1 LDEALAGLI
10 THLKMQGMES
20 EQRREENNRIRLI
33 LLEHRALLRTSL
45 SRLLASEPD
54 FELVGEC
61 ANSREALDLLERA
74 GADVVLLDFDSGA
87 DSCNEF
93 LSAAAGSSFSGR
105 FLVMTTDADART
117 SAMALKLGASGVFL
131 KSEAASRLVHAIR
144 MVANGVIWI
153 DQKVIQLLVERYPLE
168 WDPNYGD
175 GLKDREQEVLQGIL
189 GGLSNR
195 KIGDRMDLSES
206 SVKAIVQRLFKKAGV
221 RTRSQLVRIAL
232 ERWPAGQTCHP

>member
-1 LDEALAGLI
+1 MAVWV
-10 THLKMQGMES
+10 THRKMQSMES
-20 EQRREENNRIRLI
+20 QPRRENTNRIRLV
-33 LLEHRALLRTSL
+33 LLEHNALLRTSL

-54 FELVGEC
+54 IELVGEC
-61 ANSREALDLLERA
+61 AGNGEALELVRRS

-93 LSAAAGSSFSGR
+93 LTVAGRSVFSGR

-117 SAMALKLGASGVFL
+117 SARALKLGASGVFL

-153 DQKVIQLLVERYPLE
+153 DQKVVKLLVERYPLE
-168 WDPNYGD
+168 WDSNYGED
-175 GLKDREQEVLQGIL
+175 LKEREQEVLQGIM

-195 KIGDRMDLSES
+195 MIGDRMDLSES

-232 ERWPAGQTCHP
+232 ERWPTSQTACHS

>member
-1 LDEALAGLI
+1 
-10 THLKMQGMES
+10 MEP
-20 EQRREENNRIRLI
+20 EQRRESNRIRLI
-33 LLEHRALLRTSL
+33 LLEQNALLRTSL

-54 FELVGEC
+54 LDLVGEC
-61 ANSREALDLLERA
+61 AGSREALELVRKT
-74 GADVVLLDFDSGA
+74 GADVVLLDFDAGA
-87 DSCNEF
+87 DTCNEF
-93 LSAAAGSSFSGR
+93 LSTAARSIFSGR

-153 DQKVIQLLVERYPLE
+153 DQKVIRLLVERYPLE
-168 WDPNYGD
+168 WDTNYGK
-175 GLKDREQEVLQGIL
+175 GLKEREQEVLEGIM

-232 ERWPAGQTCHP
+232 ERWPGSQTACHS

>member
-1 LDEALAGLI
+1 
-10 THLKMQGMES
+10 MEP
-20 EQRREENNRIRLI
+20 EQRRDKSNRIRLI
-33 LLEHRALLRTSL
+33 LLEQNALLRTSL

-61 ANSREALDLLERA
+61 AASREALDLVRKT
-74 GADVVLLDFDSGA
+74 GTDVVLLDFDAGA

-93 LSAAAGSSFSGR
+93 LSAAAGSVFSGR

-153 DQKVIQLLVERYPLE
+153 DQKVIRLLVERYPLE
-168 WDPNYGD
+168 WDTSYGE
-175 GLKDREQEVLQGIL
+175 GLKEREQEVLQGIM

-195 KIGDRMDLSES
+195 KIGDQMDLSES

-232 ERWPAGQTCHP
+232 ERWPGSQTACHS